1 MKKKII
7 PYVVLTCLLT
17 ACSPQS
23 SDMINGEDTVKDTVI
38 PTTALVSD
46 NDEETA
52 VETSTERETEEPTEA
67 ERQIEISVSDNDTDV
82 TEEEIDTETVAETD
96 TESTS
101 ETEEVAEDI
110 LEYNYLYA
118 RALESN
124 KDGFDEVAFFFEVRP
139 SGEGMEDTFTNR
151 ETWVDGERKILSR
164 PIGSDI
170 IDGAFWSQ
178 YLYEGT
184 SSKMYVC
191 YYIPTGWE
199 TFSIKMFDN
208 QILDINNSDLVD
220 EGYLC
225 STFRKEYEVSF
236 DDVVEDDTFT
246 FSDYGSAKGCSLT
259 YNKHELI
266 KSFRYSGIGGRSYE
280 ETASYDG
287 NRIVKFTFD
296 VTAPEDNG
304 GNYPLD
310 TLGFNLYADGEECND
325 LGFEDIKGYHSSI
338 GLGSYATLYNG
349 ERITMYFEI
358 PKDTR
363 NLELVSR
370 MVASSTDDMKLVIP
384 ISEEEWEE
392 TEAEESAEEN
402 DLSFG
407 VE

>member
-1 MKKKII
+1 
-7 PYVVLTCLLT
+7 
-17 ACSPQS
+17 
-23 SDMINGEDTVKDTVI
+23 
-38 PTTALVSD
+38 
-46 NDEETA
+46 
-52 VETSTERETEEPTEA
+52 
-67 ERQIEISVSDNDTDV
+67 
-82 TEEEIDTETVAETD
+82 
-96 TESTS
+96 
-101 ETEEVAEDI
+101 
-110 LEYNYLYA
+110 
-118 RALESN
+118 
-124 KDGFDEVAFFFEVRP
+124 
-139 SGEGMEDTFTNR
+139 
-151 ETWVDGERKILSR
+151 
-164 PIGSDI
+164 
-170 IDGAFWSQ
+170 
-178 YLYEGT
+178 
-184 SSKMYVC
+184 
-191 YYIPTGWE
+191 
-199 TFSIKMFDN
+199 MFDN